1 MVFSASITTSGTTRP
16 LLSSTITTIH
26 AAEMKFRPGT
36 CWRIDLGSGPSFLS
50 DTLSTCTCMVSSIQ
64 RRRSNYP
71 NGSAAYPPSV
81 LITRIPAFVDPSCL
95 IGLYTLAFLRV
106 APFLQRLVPPGL
118 GVLPCQPCHLLVR
131 LYPHACPMELPIF
144 EATAWSRAHG
154 SSLHDA

>member
-26 AAEMKFRPGT
+26 AAEMRFRPGT

-71 NGSAAYPPSV
+71 SISTVSSHHSHTSICRSQLPHWIIYPCILKGRTISSTAGSSWVGCPALSTLSSAGPALSPRLPHGAAYFRSYCMV
-81 LITRIPAFVDPSCL
+81 KGTREQPA
-95 IGLYTLAFLRV
+95 
-106 APFLQRLVPPGL
+106 
-118 GVLPCQPCHLLVR
+118 
-131 LYPHACPMELPIF
+131 
-144 EATAWSRAHG
+144 
-154 SSLHDA
+154 